1 MEDLNCEWL
10 INLPLPLQSPLR
22 PWPLVRS
29 RHLAWLFHC
38 RPCLNWAPASGKS
51 ATQSCSEDSSSGI
64 ESWSSIVREQRSTC
78 TVETRQDR
86 RWLSGLS
93 ADNGVRQRQHMTR
106 SWASKELRGSAL
118 RDYLNA
124 SVKCT
129 AFKMALLHSI
139 SREVWRWVPY
149 TTCNNFDSFIVSNQ
163 VS

>member
-1 MEDLNCEWL
+1 M
-10 INLPLPLQSPLR
+10 
-22 PWPLVRS
+22 RS
-29 RHLAWLFHC
+29 WHLAWLFHC

-64 ESWSSIVREQRSTC
+64 ESWSSIAREQRSTC

-139 SREVWRWVPY
+139 SREVWRRVQY
-149 TTCNNFDSFIVSNQ
+149 TTPNVLQIKGLKARKKPREEYYSMKLHSNRTLPAKLCAQ
-163 VS
+163 N